1 MKRFGLRAALAAVT
15 THVRPASRGRVFAL
29 VPAVLL
35 LGLAIGASVMV
46 SRGQRARPV
55 DLGGVA
61 RALVDR
67 GRPLFAALPRPEP
80 ARKLGSFKLTYYYM
94 AEQEGGRRTV
104 QLYDKKG
111 CKRIGKVSR
120 KDARQLALQGGGKL
134 DDGRILIYAGHCRC
148 SAAPCYKLAEDS
160 HEWGTGVADRPL
172 SPFRSVAVDPSRVA
186 IGTVLYIPEL
196 DGLTVPGHLPD
207 GGFVHDGCVVADDR
221 GGGIKGRQLDLFTA
235 KKLHYTA
242 FSRRHRIK
250 RVTVFR
256 GGERCKFFGQRVA
269 ARLGDG

>member
-1 MKRFGLRAALAAVT
+1 MKRLGLRAARAAVT
-15 THVRPASRGRVFAL
+15 AHLSPAARGRVLAL
-29 VPAVLL
+29 LPAVLL
-35 LGLAIGASVMV
+35 LGLAIAASLTV
-46 SRGQRARPV
+46 SRGEGARPV

-61 RALVDR
+61 GALVER
-67 GRPLFAALPRPEP
+67 GRPLLAALPRPEP
-80 ARKLGSFKLTYYYM
+80 DRKLGAFKLTYYFM

-111 CKRIGKVSR
+111 CKRITKVSR

-148 SAAPCYKLAEDS
+148 SGAPCYKLAEDS
-160 HEWGTGVADRPL
+160 HAWGTGAKDRPL

-196 DGLTVPGHLPD
+196 DGLTVPGHFPD

-235 KKLHYTA
+235 KKVHYTA
-242 FSRRHRIK
+242 FSRRHRIR

-256 GGERCKFFGQRVA
+256 GGERCKLLGQRVA
-269 ARLGDG
+269 ARLGDS